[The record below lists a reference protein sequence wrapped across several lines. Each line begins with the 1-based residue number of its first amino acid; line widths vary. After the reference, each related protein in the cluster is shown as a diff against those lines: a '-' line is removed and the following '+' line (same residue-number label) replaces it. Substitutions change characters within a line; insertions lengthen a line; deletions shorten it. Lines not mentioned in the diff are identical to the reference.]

1 MKKMISLLL
10 VVALFAAM
18 AAGCAQ
24 KPAETTEPT
33 TEATTEPTT
42 EATTEPTTEPTTE
55 ATEEVS
61 DPTQGAEAGSLE
73 AMINE
78 IVTIQPVEV
87 MMPTAIPLDL
97 TDTSEDGAFK
107 LKGYTGL
114 EDASMLTE
122 ACAYESMVGSIAFS
136 LVLVRVNDA
145 ANAETVGQQMKE
157 GIDPRKW
164 ICVEANDLQVV
175 GCGDVVM
182 LIMLDSSLG
191 VTSQNFVDAF
201 QTVCGGEL
209 DFVLK

>member
-24 KPAETTEPT
+24 KPAEET

-42 EATTEPTTEPTTE
+42 EATTEPTTE

-122 ACAYESMVGSIAFS
+122 ACAYESMVGSVAFS
-136 LVLVRVNDA
+136 MVLVRVNDA
-145 ANAETVGQQMKE
+145 ADAETVGQQMKD

-201 QTVCGGEL
+201 KTVCGAEL

>member
-24 KPAETTEPT
+24 KPAETTVPT

-42 EATTEPTTEPTTE
+42 EATTEPTTE

-107 LKGYTGL
+107 LKG
-114 EDASMLTE
+114 
-122 ACAYESMVGSIAFS
+122 
-136 LVLVRVNDA
+136 
-145 ANAETVGQQMKE
+145 
-157 GIDPRKW
+157 
-164 ICVEANDLQVV
+164 
-175 GCGDVVM
+175 
-182 LIMLDSSLG
+182 
-191 VTSQNFVDAF
+191 
-201 QTVCGGEL
+201 
-209 DFVLK
+209 

>member
-33 TEATTEPTT
+33 TGATTEPTT
-42 EATTEPTTEPTTE
+42 EATTEPTTE

-145 ANAETVGQQMKE
+145 ANAETVGQQMKD

>member
-18 AAGCAQ
+18 AASCAQ

-42 EATTEPTTEPTTE
+42 EATTEPTTE

-145 ANAETVGQQMKE
+145 ANAETVGQQMKD

>member
-24 KPAETTEPT
+24 KPAEETTEPT

-42 EATTEPTTEPTTE
+42 EATTEPTTE

-97 TDTSEDGAFK
+97 TDTSEDGAFN

-114 EDASMLTE
+114 
-122 ACAYESMVGSIAFS
+122 
-136 LVLVRVNDA
+136 
-145 ANAETVGQQMKE
+145 
-157 GIDPRKW
+157 
-164 ICVEANDLQVV
+164 
-175 GCGDVVM
+175 
-182 LIMLDSSLG
+182 
-191 VTSQNFVDAF
+191 
-201 QTVCGGEL
+201 
-209 DFVLK
+209 

>member
-24 KPAETTEPT
+24 EPTETTEPT

-42 EATTEPTTEPTTE
+42 EATTEPTTE

-122 ACAYESMVGSIAFS
+122 ACAYESMVGSVAFS
-136 LVLVRVNDA
+136 MVLVRVNDA
-145 ANAETVGQQMKE
+145 ADAETVGQQMKD

-201 QTVCGGEL
+201 KTVCGAEL

>member
-42 EATTEPTTEPTTE
+42 EATTEPTTE

-61 DPTQGAEAGSLE
+61 DPIQGAEAGSLE

-122 ACAYESMVGSIAFS
+122 ACAYESMVGSVAFS
-136 LVLVRVNDA
+136 MVLVRVNDA

-201 QTVCGGEL
+201 QTVCSAEL

>member
-24 KPAETTEPT
+24 KPAEETTEPT
-33 TEATTEPTT
+33 TEATTQPTT
-42 EATTEPTTEPTTE
+42 EATTEPTTE

-78 IVTIQPVEV
+78 IIAIQPVEF
-87 MMPTAIPLDL
+87 MAATTNLDL
-97 TDTSEDGAFK
+97 TDTSENAAFQ
-107 LKGYTGL
+107 LKGFTGL
-114 EDASMLTE
+114 DDASILKE
-122 ACAYESMVGSIAFS
+122 VSAYESMIGSIAFS
-136 LVLVRVNDA
+136 MVLVRVNDA
-145 ANAETVGQQMKE
+145 ANAKTVGEKMKD

-164 ICVEANDLQVV
+164 ICVEADDLQVV

-182 LIMLDSSLG
+182 LIMVSSAMEG
-191 VTSQNFVDAF
+191 MTSQAFVDAF
-201 QTVCGGEL
+201 QTVCGAEL

>member
-24 KPAETTEPT
+24 KPAEETTEPT
-33 TEATTEPTT
+33 TQPTT
-42 EATTEPTTEPTTE
+42 EATTEPTTE

-78 IVTIQPVEV
+78 IIAIQPVEF
-87 MMPTAIPLDL
+87 MAATTNLDL
-97 TDTSEDGAFK
+97 TDTSENAAFQ
-107 LKGYTGL
+107 LKGFTGL
-114 EDASMLTE
+114 DDASMLKE
-122 ACAYESMVGSIAFS
+122 VSAYESMIGSIAFS
-136 LVLVRVNDA
+136 MVLVRVNDA
-145 ANAETVGQQMKE
+145 ANAKTVGEKMKD

-164 ICVEANDLQVV
+164 ICVEADDLQVV

-182 LIMLDSSLG
+182 LIMVSSAMEG
-191 VTSQNFVDAF
+191 MTSQAFVDAF
-201 QTVCGGEL
+201 QTVCGAEL

>member
-24 KPAETTEPT
+24 KPAEETT
-33 TEATTEPTT
+33 TEATTQPTT
-42 EATTEPTTEPTTE
+42 EATTEPTTE

-78 IVTIQPVEV
+78 IIAIQPVEF
-87 MMPTAIPLDL
+87 MAATTNLDL
-97 TDTSEDGAFK
+97 TDTSENAAFQ
-107 LKGYTGL
+107 LKGFTGL
-114 EDASMLTE
+114 DDASMLKEVST
-122 ACAYESMVGSIAFS
+122 YESMIGSIAFS
-136 LVLVRVNDA
+136 MVLVRVNDA
-145 ANAETVGQQMKE
+145 ANAKTVGEKMKD

-164 ICVEANDLQVV
+164 ICVEADDLQVV

-182 LIMLDSSLG
+182 LIMVSSAMEG
-191 VTSQNFVDAF
+191 MTSQAFVDAF
-201 QTVCGGEL
+201 QTVCGAEL

>member
-42 EATTEPTTEPTTE
+42 EATTEPTTE

-145 ANAETVGQQMKE
+145 ANAETVGQQMKD

-164 ICVEANDLQVV
+164 ICVEADDLQVV

>member
-1 MKKMISLLL
+1 MIGYS
-10 VVALFAAM
+10 VA
-18 AAGCAQ
+18 
-24 KPAETTEPT
+24 
-33 TEATTEPTT
+33 
-42 EATTEPTTEPTTE
+42 
-55 ATEEVS
+55 
-61 DPTQGAEAGSLE
+61 
-73 AMINE
+73 
-78 IVTIQPVEV
+78 IQPVEV
-87 MMPTAIPLDL
+87 MMPTAIPLEL
-97 TDTSEDGAFK
+97 TDRSEDGAFK

-122 ACAYESMVGSIAFS
+122 ACAYESMVGSVAFS
-136 LVLVRVNDA
+136 MVLVRVNDA
-145 ANAETVGQQMKE
+145 ADAETVGQQMKD

>member
-42 EATTEPTTEPTTE
+42 EATTEPTTE

-61 DPTQGAEAGSLE
+61 DSTQGAEAGSLE

-78 IVTIQPVEV
+78 IVTIQPVEF
-87 MMPTAIPLDL
+87 MAATTNLDL
-97 TDTSEDGAFK
+97 TDTSENAAFQ
-107 LKGYTGL
+107 LKGFTGL
-114 EDASMLTE
+114 EDASMLKE
-122 ACAYESMVGSIAFS
+122 VSAYESMIGSIAFS
-136 LVLVRVNDA
+136 MVLVRVNDA
-145 ANAETVGQQMKE
+145 ANAKTVGQQMKE

-164 ICVEANDLQVV
+164 ICVEADDLQVV

-182 LIMLDSSLG
+182 LIMVSSAMEG
-191 VTSQNFVDAF
+191 MTSQAFVDAF
-201 QTVCGGEL
+201 KTVCGAEL

>member
-42 EATTEPTTEPTTE
+42 ETTTEPTTE

-145 ANAETVGQQMKE
+145 ANAETVGQQMKD

>member
-1 MKKMISLLL
+1 
-10 VVALFAAM
+10 
-18 AAGCAQ
+18 
-24 KPAETTEPT
+24 
-33 TEATTEPTT
+33 
-42 EATTEPTTEPTTE
+42 
-55 ATEEVS
+55 
-61 DPTQGAEAGSLE
+61 
-73 AMINE
+73 
-78 IVTIQPVEV
+78 
-87 MMPTAIPLDL
+87 
-97 TDTSEDGAFK
+97 
-107 LKGYTGL
+107 
-114 EDASMLTE
+114 MLTE

-145 ANAETVGQQMKE
+145 ANAETVGQQMKD

>member
-24 KPAETTEPT
+24 KPAEETTEPT

-42 EATTEPTTEPTTE
+42 EATTEPTTE

-145 ANAETVGQQMKE
+145 ANAETVGQQMKD

>member
-33 TEATTEPTT
+33 TGATTEPTT
-42 EATTEPTTEPTTE
+42 EATTEPTTE

-122 ACAYESMVGSIAFS
+122 ACAYESMVGSVAFS
-136 LVLVRVNDA
+136 MVLVRVNDA

>member
-24 KPAETTEPT
+24 NPAGTTGPT

-42 EATTEPTTEPTTE
+42 EATTEPTTE

-122 ACAYESMVGSIAFS
+122 ACAYESMVGSVAFS
-136 LVLVRVNDA
+136 MVLVRVNDA
-145 ANAETVGQQMKE
+145 ANAETVGQQMKD

>member
-24 KPAETTEPT
+24 KPAEETTG
-33 TEATTEPTT
+33 ATTEPTT
-42 EATTEPTTEPTTE
+42 EATTEPTTE

-145 ANAETVGQQMKE
+145 ANAETVGQQMKD

>member
-42 EATTEPTTEPTTE
+42 ETTTEPTTE

-145 ANAETVGQQMKE
+145 ANAETVGQQMKD

-201 QTVCGGEL
+201 QTVCGAEL